1 MIISFADKK
10 TEKIYFGERVKDYS
24 KELQNITRR
33 KLRMLNNSHSLNDLM
48 APPSNKLEKLKG
60 ERNGSYSIK
69 VNDQWRICFK
79 WTAGNASEVEL
90 KDYH

>member
-1 MIISFADKK
+1 
-10 TEKIYFGERVKDYS
+10 
-24 KELQNITRR
+24 
-33 KLRMLNNSHSLNDLM
+33 M
-48 APPSNKLEKLKG
+48 AAPSNKLEKLKG

-79 WTAGNASEVEL
+79 WTAGNASEVKL

>member
-1 MIISFADKK
+1 LS
-10 TEKIYFGERVKDYS
+10 ERVKDYS

-48 APPSNKLEKLKG
+48 AAPSNKLEKLKG

-79 WTAGNASEVEL
+79 WTAGNASEVKL